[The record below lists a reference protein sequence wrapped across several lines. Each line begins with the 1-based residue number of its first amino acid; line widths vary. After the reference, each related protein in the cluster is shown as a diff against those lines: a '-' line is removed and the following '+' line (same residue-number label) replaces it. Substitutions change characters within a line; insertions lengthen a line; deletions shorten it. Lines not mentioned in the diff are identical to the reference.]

1 MQTDILC
8 IIYWDPWH
16 SFFWI
21 SITNMSENILG
32 SSYWKLL
39 KWMYQ
44 TDNGWEKQKPFL
56 CAFGSVLNVFFQTHF
71 FFFIIFS
78 YVLQGEATIRK
89 MLSFWWPLA
98 LILATQ
104 RISRPIVN
112 LFVSR
117 DLGGSSTATEVRTS
131 VLSLTANND
140 SHGVTCVFLFS
151 AVLTRKNCLKCI
163 SAQCSLYASKQDCLD
178 SYHEH
183 FCPAWWELTL
193 HKTGRIFSLNSS
205 HIPGFHALPVGT
217 YGVERSDPR
226 DFRTVVSSPI
236 FRCFLSC
243 IYAAVQTDV
252 ELLLAVSASHRI
264 G

>member
-1 MQTDILC
+1 MGGK
-8 IIYWDPWH
+8 
-16 SFFWI
+16 SK
-21 SITNMSENILG
+21 N
-32 SSYWKLL
+32 
-39 KWMYQ
+39 
-44 TDNGWEKQKPFL
+44 PF
-56 CAFGSVLNVFFQTHF
+56 SVLLVQSWMFFFQTHF

-131 VLSLTANND
+131 VLSITANND

-163 SAQCSLYASKQDCLD
+163 SAQCSLYAWKQDCLD

-183 FCPAWWELTL
+183 FCQAWWELTL
-193 HKTGRIFSLNSS
+193 NKTSRIFSLNSS
-205 HIPGFHALPVGT
+205 RIPGFHALPVGT

-236 FRCFLSC
+236 FHCFLSC